1 MGHQTNGGNIMN
13 TENETNKGNQ
23 QITYPMA
30 SLIIFAVLII
40 YTIIAFIID
49 ANI

>member
-1 MGHQTNGGNIMN
+1 MEEIMN
-13 TENETNKGNQ
+13 TEKKTNKGKK

-30 SLIIFAVLII
+30 SLITFGVLII

>member
-1 MGHQTNGGNIMN
+1 MN
-13 TENETNKGNQ
+13 TEKQTTKEKQ

-30 SLIIFAVLII
+30 SLITFAVLII
-40 YTIIAFIID
+40 YTVIAFIID